1 MPLVRER
8 KEKRDNGKKTSN
20 GSDFKGM
27 RCFREVNRGSFSYTD
42 VIIFSVENTVI
53 SICTIWNGEFKVE
66 LQIRNL
72 LLGVE
77 QLVLREK
84 RVENR
89 DNLHKN

>member
-42 VIIFSVENTVI
+42 VIIFSVE
-53 SICTIWNGEFKVE
+53 
-66 LQIRNL
+66 R
-72 LLGVE
+72 
-77 QLVLREK
+77 
-84 RVENR
+84 
-89 DNLHKN
+89 